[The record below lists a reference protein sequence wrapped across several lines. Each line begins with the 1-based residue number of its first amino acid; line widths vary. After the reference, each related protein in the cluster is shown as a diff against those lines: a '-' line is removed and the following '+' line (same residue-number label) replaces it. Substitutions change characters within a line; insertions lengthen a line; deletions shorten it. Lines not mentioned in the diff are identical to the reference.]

1 MAANEMLSD
10 YFGSVFFEILSI
22 IDFEDKIIKFGLKF
36 LFTDASFIEEM
47 ENEFL
52 WIREL
57 FSYGIQKY
65 CLFIS

>member
-52 WIREL
+52 
-57 FSYGIQKY
+57 
-65 CLFIS
+65 